1 MQADKTR
8 EVSVPGPYDH
18 PHLYPCRTTI
28 NTQYTEETARA
39 CKEIVALQTRML
51 TALDPKARVDEL
63 DEAAAHA
70 DASVAQI
77 DVQVDASAARIEQL
91 ERQLAEQAS
100 ASVARIKELEQ
111 ELKAA
116 KAVASDAGGDK
127 LLELLAELVA
137 SNKEIM
143 RYSGATNASLEKIEK
158 KPACCSIA

>member
-63 DEAAAHA
+63 DEAAG
-70 DASVAQI
+70 ASTGESSGG
-77 DVQVDASAARIEQL
+77 ASG
-91 ERQLAEQAS
+91 RQCSQC
-100 ASVARIKELEQ
+100 R
-111 ELKAA
+111 
-116 KAVASDAGGDK
+116 D
-127 LLELLAELVA
+127 
-137 SNKEIM
+137 
-143 RYSGATNASLEKIEK
+143 GATA
-158 KPACCSIA
+158 